1 MVELGSSFELDYK
14 PIDNDHRRLIEII
27 NHVLAAIDAGKPE
40 ECEILVPEFVEF
52 AKTHFMREEK
62 FLEKVGYPN
71 LQHHYNHHRA
81 LDGKMEGMLRLAE
94 SAGGNQLAC
103 ESLRKELVYFLM
115 DDVINA
121 DLDFKS
127 YLADQGITEEKK

>member
-1 MVELGSSFELDYK
+1 MVELGSSFVLDYK

-40 ECEILVPEFVEF
+40 ECETLVPDFIEF
-52 AKTHFMREEK
+52 AKAHFKREEA
-62 FLEKVGYPN
+62 FLKKVGYPN
-71 LQHHYNHHRA
+71 LRHHYDHHRA
-81 LDGKMEGMLRLAE
+81 LDGKMEEMLRLSN
-94 SAGGNQLAC
+94 SAGESQLAR
-103 ESLRKELVYFLM
+103 ESLRRELVYFLM

-127 YLADQGITEEKK
+127 FLADQGIAEK

>member
-1 MVELGSSFELDYK
+1 MVELGSSFVLDYK

-27 NHVLAAIDAGKPE
+27 NHVLAAIDAGSPE
-40 ECEILVPEFVEF
+40 ECAILVPDFVEF

-62 FLEKVGYPN
+62 FLEKVGYPDV
-71 LQHHYNHHRA
+71 QKHRDHHSDLNS
-81 LDGKMEGMLRLAE
+81 KMDEMLRLAKT
-94 SAGGNQLAC
+94 AGDSQLAC
-103 ESLRKELVYFLM
+103 DSLRKELVYFLM

-127 YLADQGITEEKK
+127 YIADQDISEKS